1 MIQDRRIRLQGA
13 NNVRDLGGV
22 PTMDGGTVRRG
33 KLFRADALHRLTDD
47 DLTVLAA
54 YDIATVLD
62 FRSTGELDSTGP
74 GRLVEIGARHQHF
87 PLMPEDPVGPGMTT
101 IPASLGELYQGIA
114 RARERSERIAAA
126 INELAHVENMP
137 LIFHCAAG
145 KDRTG
150 ITAATIYSILGV
162 DRKTIVADYVI
173 TDEALQL
180 LLGGLSEEERSQASQ
195 VSESFM
201 RAEAVTITLFLDTL
215 DSEFGSP
222 EQWMLQSGAT
232 QDSFDR
238 LREAMLD

>member
-22 PTMDGGTVRRG
+22 STMDGRTVRRG

-47 DLTVLAA
+47 DLNVLGA

-62 FRSTGELDSTGP
+62 FRSTRELDSTGP
-74 GRLVEIGARHQHF
+74 GRLVEIGARHVHF
-87 PLMPEDPVGPGMTT
+87 PLMSEDPVGPGMTT
-101 IPASLGELYQGIA
+101 VPASLGELYQGIA
-114 RARERSERIAAA
+114 RQRSERIAAA
-126 INELAHVENMP
+126 INEMAKVENMP

-162 DRKTIVADYVI
+162 DRETIVADYVM

-180 LLGGLSEEERSQASQ
+180 LLAGLTDEERAQAAL
-195 VSESFM
+195 VSEGFM

-222 EQWMLQSGAT
+222 EEWMLQAGAT
-232 QDSFDR
+232 EESFNR
-238 LREAMLD
+238 LREVMLD